1 MSSSTGLKRGANHLS
16 NNSKPDNKKPKP
28 NGSITSFFGPP
39 KPKVNPGST
48 ANGGSANTAT
58 AASGFK
64 FNKDKWIAS
73 LTAEQ
78 KELLQ
83 LEIDTL
89 HESWLSHLKD
99 ELVTKEFLNLKR
111 FLQKELD
118 SGVKVFPPLE
128 DVYSWYAQALNIASF
143 TFPCSQTFCA
153 ELLLTHLPI

>member
-1 MSSSTGLKRGANHLS
+1 MTSSTGLKRGSNHLS
-16 NNSKPDNKKPKP
+16 SSKPDNKKSKP

-39 KPKVNPGST
+39 KPKVTPSST
-48 ANGGSANTAT
+48 ANGGSAVTTAT
-58 AASGFK
+58 TSGFK
-64 FNKDKWIAS
+64 FNKDKWVAS

-78 KELLQ
+78 KDLLQ

-118 SGVKVFPPLE
+118 LGVKVFPPLE
-128 DVYSWYAQALNIASF
+128 DVYSW
-143 TFPCSQTFCA
+143 
-153 ELLLTHLPI
+153 